1 MLSVHQ
7 GYFVSSVKKA
17 AVLASMTLMVAA
29 CGQETVDA
37 PVDKVTSE
45 KPNIVLIMAD
55 DLGYGDIGAYNPA
68 SKALTPSLDQL
79 ASEGMQFS
87 DAHSPSSVCTPTRY
101 ALLTGRYA
109 WRSRLKSGVIQGYA
123 RKLIEEDRETLAT
136 LLKREGYQTAAI
148 GKWHLG
154 LGNNTAEEEKVE
166 KPFWDENGDI
176 VNGMR
181 SVGFDYSYGL
191 PSSLDFQPY
200 FFMENDKL
208 VGKIAKE
215 RVAASDR
222 KRFGGNGF
230 WREGVASEGFDFEE
244 VLPRFAEKAVEYIH
258 GQAANAGEPFFLYM
272 PLPAPHTPWMPT
284 EKFQGISGAGPYGDF
299 VTMVDDTVS
308 QVLQALKDTGVD
320 ENTLV
325 IFTSDNGSKWPQLD
339 IDTYDHL
346 SNGHLRGQK
355 ADIHEGGHRVP
366 FIVKWPGKVEAG
378 SNSDQL
384 LTLTDIMA
392 TFVDYFSVELAAD
405 AGPDSF
411 SILPAIL
418 GEGEGPRASAIHHA
432 ANGMFSI
439 RRGDWKL
446 IEGLGTGG
454 FTQPRVIKPADG
466 ETPYQLYNLAS
477 DPLEANNVV
486 DENPEVFEKLL
497 KELNEIRAE

>member
-1 MLSVHQ
+1 MPQIDQRLFKRVAIFASLT
-7 GYFVSSVKKA
+7 
-17 AVLASMTLMVAA
+17 LAVAA
-29 CGQETVDA
+29 CDKETVSK
-37 PVDKVTSE
+37 PIKSE

-55 DLGYGDIGAYNPA
+55 DLGYGDIGAYNGD
-68 SKALTPSLDQL
+68 SKAPTPSLDIL
-79 ASEGMQFS
+79 ASEGMRFT

-101 ALLTGRYA
+101 ALLTGRYT
-109 WRSRLKSGVIQGYA
+109 WRSRLKKGVIQGYA
-123 RKLIEEDRETLAT
+123 RKLIEEGRETLGT
-136 LLKREGYQTAAI
+136 LLQRQGYTTAAI

-154 LGNNTAEEEKVE
+154 LGNNTAEEEKIE

-176 VNGMR
+176 ANGMR

-208 VGKIAKE
+208 IGKIAKE

-244 VLPRFAEKAVEYIH
+244 VLPRFTEVAVSYIH
-258 GQAANAGEPFFLYM
+258 KQKTENTDNPFFLYM

-284 EKFQGISGAGPYGDF
+284 EQFRGISGAGPYGDF
-299 VTMVDDTVS
+299 VTQVDDTVR
-308 QVLQALKDTGVD
+308 QVLQALKDTGVEKD
-320 ENTLV
+320 TLV

-346 SNGHLRGQK
+346 SNANWRGQK

-366 FIVKWPGKVEAG
+366 FIVKWPGKVAQG
-378 SNSDQL
+378 SESNQL

-392 TFVDYFSVELAAD
+392 TFADYFDVSLTSD
-405 AGPDSF
+405 AGPDSQ
-411 SILPAIL
+411 SILPVIL
-418 GEGEGPRASAIHHA
+418 GEGKGSRKSAIHHA
-432 ANGMFSI
+432 GNGQFSI
-439 RRGDWKL
+439 RSGDWKL

-454 FTQPRVIKPADG
+454 FTSPRVVEPKEG
-466 ETPYQLYNLAS
+466 ETPYQLYNLVD
-477 DPLEANNVV
+477 DPAEKNNLA
-486 DENPEVFEKLL
+486 DDQPETLEKLL
-497 KELNEIRAE
+497 EELNAIRNK